1 MRAIKAYGSAD
12 QTGITLGIMKT
23 VRSIALSGLFGASLA
38 LGCFQAPAHAAN
50 SQCNGLDPNTTP
62 CADVS
67 GADDSFTVT
76 WTGGNNTNSATR
88 RNCALSNVP
97 VGSEMVDITINGTGA
112 GGALE
117 ASGAGG
123 TIPFVVQ
130 YRDASGGSWVT
141 MTPGS
146 ASSFTPLNEATFN
159 TCDNSGSSSG
169 GQRMRIRIVR
179 NDIDHAP
186 AGVYTG
192 TFTVTADPP
201 GGGLNKTDAS
211 ATVTITLN
219 ELMNFTRLKTR
230 FDDGIWDFVGNEFN
244 RDNSVCVWTNNRA
257 TFGGA
262 SSYDVTVTSDQ
273 GSFVLET
280 GGNMLPYSVYWASD
294 LGSNITVNN
303 GTQLTYGSP
312 TTFMTVGDEQS
323 CPGGTNNAQMLV
335 FWDEDDLSAA
345 VGTPTPYTSVVTVE
359 VSIPP

>member
-1 MRAIKAYGSAD
+1 MTRWREREGMATSLGS
-12 QTGITLGIMKT
+12 
-23 VRSIALSGLFGASLA
+23 SFSGWCLA
-38 LGCFQAPAHAAN
+38 LGLLMLGGAVPAYAAN

-67 GADDSFTVT
+67 GADDTFTVT
-76 WTGGNNTNSATR
+76 WTGNNDTNSAQH

-97 VGSEMVDITINGTGA
+97 VGSEMVDITITGTGA

-117 ASGAGG
+117 ASGSGG

-130 YRDASGGSWVT
+130 YREASGGSWVT

-169 GQRMRIRIVR
+169 GQRMRVRIQR
-179 NDIDHAP
+179 NNIDHAP

-201 GGGLNKTDAS
+201 GGGINKTDAS

-219 ELMNFTRLKTR
+219 ELMNLSKLKASFNDNT
-230 FDDGIWDFVGNEFN
+230 WDFAGDELN
-244 RDNSVCVWTNNRA
+244 RDNTICVWTNNRT
-257 TFGGA
+257 TFGGT
-262 SSYDVTVTSDQ
+262 STYNVTVTSDQ
-273 GSFVLET
+273 GSFVLASGSNT
-280 GGNMLPYSVYWASD
+280 VPYSIYWGSD
-294 LGSNITVNN
+294 LPGNVTVGN
-303 GTQLTYGSP
+303 GTELTYGVA
-312 TTFMTVGDEQS
+312 TTFTTVGDEQA
-323 CPGGTNNAQMLV
+323 CAGGTENAQMLV

-345 VGTPTPYTSVVTVE
+345 VGTPTAYTSVVTVE